1 MHCGCPELPG
11 EIRPRLVE
19 RQASF
24 SQACYRPNDGKFDV
38 LFMKHFAGY
47 CVFTKWRRTMMLLA
61 LADRTMSNVN
71 KKPPL
76 IEDLRA
82 HSQEQI
88 AELRFLLETGLTGRP
103 DPRRPGFF
111 ELDGVANVYYVFRY
125 PTGHK
130 VLLLAAWQREV
141 DPVAEM
147 VAYSCPAA

>member
-1 MHCGCPELPG
+1 MAAQSA
-11 EIRPRLVE
+11 R
-19 RQASF
+19 
-24 SQACYRPNDGKFDV
+24 NFDV
-38 LFMKHFAGY
+38 LFMKHFAEY
-47 CVFTKWRRTMMLLA
+47 CVFTKWRRIMMLLA
-61 LADRTMSNVN
+61 LADRTLNLN

-76 IEDLRA
+76 IEDLRD

-88 AELRFLLETGLTGRP
+88 AELRMLMDTGVTGRP

-111 ELDGVANVYYVFRY
+111 ELDGVANVYYIFRY